1 MQDNLEIEVW
11 MNQALALARAG
22 VGLSTPNPNVGAL
35 IVNIEGKV
43 VGSATHTYE
52 GVGHAEDLALQ
63 QAGESARGGTL
74 VVNIEPCSHT
84 GRTGPCVERIIG
96 AGVARVVAAMRDP
109 NPVVSGKGFA
119 RLRSAG
125 IEVVEGIGSTEA
137 KRVNE
142 AFAKYILQK
151 IPLVTLKAGMTLDG
165 KIAPS
170 PGAIE
175 ERASLA
181 RPSASGGWITSE
193 AARAEVQRMRHASDA
208 IMVGVGTVIADD
220 PLLTD
225 RSGLP
230 RRRPLLRV
238 VLDSKLRIPLESR
251 LVQTANQDLMV
262 CCSFVEEKKKLE
274 LEQIG
279 VRVERLPLNRATE
292 LQVAGGPPVFGADGR
307 PDLAD
312 LIRRLG
318 ELEITSLMIEGG
330 ATVNWAAL
338 ASGIVD
344 KVFLFYAPKILAGTR
359 SLPFAGGE
367 GFPAISSAAHVK
379 DLSIHRF
386 DEDFAVEGYLKNPY
400 EGESPAP
407 LSLKLV

>member
-1 MQDNLEIEVW
+1 MQDTNEIEVW
-11 MNQALALARAG
+11 MNQALLLARAG
-22 VGLSTPNPNVGAL
+22 VGLSAPNPNVGAL
-35 IVNIEGKV
+35 VLNVGGKV

-52 GVGHAEDLALQ
+52 GVVHAEDLALQ
-63 QAGESARGGTL
+63 QAGDSARGGTL
-74 VVNIEPCSHT
+74 VVNLEPCSHT

-96 AGVARVVAAMRDP
+96 ARIARVVGAMRDP

-125 IEVVEGIGSTEA
+125 IEVVEGIGSAEA
-137 KRVNE
+137 RRVNE
-142 AFAKYILQK
+142 TFAKYILNK
-151 IPLVTLKAGMTLDG
+151 TPLVTLKAGMTLDG

-170 PGAIE
+170 PSAIQ
-175 ERASLA
+175 ERASRV
-181 RPSASGGWITSE
+181 RPSNSGGWITSE
-193 AARAEVQRMRHASDA
+193 AARAEVQKMRHASDA

-238 VLDSKLRIPLESR
+238 ILDSKLRIPLESR

-274 LEQIG
+274 LEQMG
-279 VRVERLPLNRATE
+279 VRVERLPLNRAAE
-292 LQVAGGPPVFGADGR
+292 LRVAGGPPVFGADGR

-344 KVFLFYAPKILAGTR
+344 KVFLFYAPKILAGTG
-359 SLPFAGGE
+359 SVPFAGGD

-379 DLSIHRF
+379 NLSIHRF
-386 DEDFAVEGYLKNPY
+386 EEDFAVEGYLKNPY
-400 EGESPAP
+400 EGESAAP
-407 LSLKLV
+407 MSLKLV